1 MRSVKLLEELLQKE
15 HEEGMRKGIEK
26 DRTEERS
33 ENLKRL
39 TSLLFSLLQKFD
51 TLPDSLLQKIETMDD
66 PEHFMQWIQ
75 FAAESASLSD
85 FLSKIE

>member
-1 MRSVKLLEELLQKE
+1 
-15 HEEGMRKGIEK
+15 MRKGIEK
-26 DRTEERS
+26 GRTEERT

-39 TSLLFSLLQKFD
+39 TTLLLSLLRKFD
-51 TLPDSLLQKIETMDD
+51 TLADDLLQKIESMDD
-66 PEHFMQWIQ
+66 PELATQWIQ